1 MTLEDKLDKYER
13 LITRIQYRLKDFDK
27 IPKEEIFE
35 NIKLILR
42 DIKQHDKLEIKMDM
56 KIIILI

>member
-1 MTLEDKLDKYER
+1 MTLEDKLDKYEH

-27 IPKEEIFE
+27 IPKEQIFE

-42 DIKQHDKLEIKMDM
+42 DIKQHL
-56 KIIILI
+56 